1 MREVGLA
8 VQDLINSG
16 VSVGRDFLWIYE
28 NERQKI
34 AERAKLGKPFAVPS
48 TASRRIAR
56 FHLVDGV
63 RGTPNM
69 WGKSELRTLQ
79 LTATP
84 TTTGKLTLSGNFSLK
99 TRNGKRGYSGKID
112 GNLTLDP
119 KSGDW
124 TQLRFLADGTAF
136 GAGTYTP
143 NQPKKPY
150 RLLVGI
156 LNTDLPESRVV
167 PPEEVAT
174 YNRVTRYKNP

>member
-1 MREVGLA
+1 MGG
-8 VQDLINSG
+8 I
-16 VSVGRDFLWIYE
+16 
-28 NERQKI
+28 
-34 AERAKLGKPFAVPS
+34 
-48 TASRRIAR
+48 
-56 FHLVDGV
+56 
-63 RGTPNM
+63 
-69 WGKSELRTLQ
+69 RT
-79 LTATP
+79 
-84 TTTGKLTLSGNFSLK
+84 K
-99 TRNGKRGYSGKID
+99 
-112 GNLTLDP
+112 NLTIERDSNHHREAYTQRKLLAQNPKWQTRILWENRWESDP
-119 KSGDW
+119 RSKSGDW